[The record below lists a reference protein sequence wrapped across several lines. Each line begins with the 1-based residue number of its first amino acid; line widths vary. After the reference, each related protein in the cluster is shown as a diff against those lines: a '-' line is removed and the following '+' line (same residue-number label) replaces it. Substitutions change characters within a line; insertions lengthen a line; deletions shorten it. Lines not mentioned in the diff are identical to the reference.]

1 MSPIEYALIGIISLA
16 LLVYLVYV
24 IIAPKRF

>member
-1 MSPIEYALIGIISLA
+1 VSPIEYALIGIISLA
-16 LLVYLVYV
+16 LLAYLVYV